1 MIDATISVDRHVS
14 AAKPTELF
22 IDIMI
27 VFAVSGLA
35 FFLEDLA
42 LARGWIPFGTEIRG
56 VTAVLAGALAA
67 VGVVLARGGTLA
79 DLGFRRPQR

>member
-1 MIDATISVDRHVS
+1 MVQAEESEKLLDMIDATTSVDRRVS
-14 AAKPTELF
+14 EAKPTELF

-42 LARGWIPFGTEIRG
+42 NARGWISVHAEDC
-56 VTAVLAGALAA
+56 
-67 VGVVLARGGTLA
+67 GTLS
-79 DLGFRRPQR
+79 QS